1 MNKAI
6 FWDFDGTLV
15 YSKPFSISV
24 QSALKFFSYNVDI
37 LSIRSHLHSGFPWQ
51 SPENHP
57 RTDMMLL
64 KKLID
69 YIYQNDGNCALTEGS
84 DGHLLENLH
93 ISGFRDVLHYYGIK
107 IIDVDFEDSDE
118 VYSYGECHY
127 IPKCFKDYPVRI
139 SMPAASKRNNM
150 LYSNNVKL
158 FVGAVPRRLYQLD
171 DSNIRT
177 CLRIYVRRR
186 ERLNFT
192 PFMVSMLMRTRK

>member
-1 MNKAI
+1 MFYKSLNDQELHKNFEQIGLQREIKNSNKVLI
-6 FWDFDGTLV
+6 KINL
-15 YSKPFSISV
+15 SS
-24 QSALKFFSYNVDI
+24 SYAK
-37 LSIRSHLHSGFPWQ
+37 
-51 SPENHP
+51 NHP

-107 IIDVDFEDSDE
+107 IIDVDFEDSEE
-118 VYSYGECHY
+118 VNSYGECHY